1 MINYS
6 RQNIDK
12 DDIKSVLETL
22 KSDFLTQGPM
32 VVDFEDKF
40 KSYIDSDYCLAVSN
54 ATAGLHLACKALK
67 KKKNFRVITTPITF
81 AASANCVRYC
91 GGEVWFCDI
100 NPETYLIC
108 EISLK
113 KLLESYPKNFFD
125 GIILV
130 NFGGL
135 MCDLEKFQKIARNYS
150 LWLIEDAAHSPGA
163 YFIDSNKNRIKS
175 GSCVYNDVS
184 VFSFHPVKHIACGEG
199 GMISTNNSKLNSK
212 LNLYRS
218 HGTSKL
224 NNSKKPDWF
233 YDITELGYNYRIT
246 DIQAALGLS
255 QFRKIDAFI
264 EKRRSLV
271 KKYDKSFSNL
281 PHCQP
286 IQLNGRD
293 VSAHHIYVLRID
305 FATLKI
311 SRQFFMN
318 KLFEKGIGTQVH
330 YIPVPLQPY
339 YKSLGGD
346 LDHYSN
352 AKNYYNEAI
361 SIPLYYSLS
370 DAEQQFVIDSICELL
385 A

>member
-12 DDIKSVLETL
+12 DDIKSVVETL

-113 KLLESYPKNFFD
+113 KLLDSYPKNFFD

-175 GSCVYNDVS
+175 GSCVYNNIS

-233 YDITELGYNYRIT
+233 YDISELGYNYRLT
-246 DIQAALGLS
+246 DIQSALGISQLKKNNNGLIKRNEIAENYKSQLS
-255 QFRKIDAFI
+255 GKIKFQKYSDNFFHAYHLFVI
-264 EKRRSLV
+264 EVNNRDELYKIF
-271 KKYDKSFSNL
+271 KTHGYKCQIHYTPIHTFS
-281 PHCQP
+281 
-286 IQLNGRD
+286 
-293 VSAHHIYVLRID
+293 
-305 FATLKI
+305 
-311 SRQFFMN
+311 
-318 KLFEKGIGTQVH
+318 
-330 YIPVPLQPY
+330 Y
-339 YKSLGGD
+339 YKKIGYEDAD
-346 LDHYSN
+346 LRNSEKYYSRCL
-352 AKNYYNEAI
+352 
-361 SIPLYYSLS
+361 SIPFFPDLNINHQ
-370 DAEQQFVIDSICELL
+370 EKIIELVL
-385 A
+385 KYAK